1 MGNGNLASQ
10 VRSLQMVLANGT
22 IVDFGP
28 DDEELKG
35 AALGLGA
42 LGVITQI
49 ELNLVPAY
57 NVTTYVYLKCV

>member
-1 MGNGNLASQ
+1 
-10 VRSLQMVLANGT
+10 MVLANGK
-22 IVDFGP
+22 VVEFGP

>member
-1 MGNGNLASQ
+1 MATQ
-10 VRSLQMVLANGT
+10 VRSLQMVLANGK
-22 IVDFGP
+22 VVEFGP

-42 LGVITQI
+42 LGVITQL